1 MMATAPTTNLATLAD
16 AGRSGEIR
24 TRLLFLAGALIVYRI
39 GTFIQVPG
47 INQAAVLRYFTD
59 QSNSIL
65 GVGNSFRGGAPQRPS
80 IFPMGVIPYI
90 SASLI
95 IPKPPM
101 GVPTRMEHPKG

>member
-1 MMATAPTTNLATLAD
+1 MATAPTTNLATLAD

-39 GTFIQVPG
+39 GTFIQGPG

-65 GVGNSFRGGAPQRPS
+65 GVVNSFSGGPLQRPS
-80 IFPMGVIPYI
+80 IFPIAGMPHL
-90 SASLI
+90 SASII
-95 IPKPPM
+95 IPM
-101 GVPTRMEHPKG
+101 VCMVGPTP